1 MSDPEYTDTTTKSYG
16 IGLWDTENGVFM
28 AEVSGD
34 TFLFG
39 VTCSSSMRGIHI
51 GPFFIGWL
59 AC

>member
-1 MSDPEYTDTTTKSYG
+1 MSDPEYSESMTEGRAIS
-16 IGLWDTENGVFM
+16 LWETATGYFI
-28 AEVSGD
+28 AGVSGD

-39 VTCSSSMRGIHI
+39 ITCSGSMRGIHI